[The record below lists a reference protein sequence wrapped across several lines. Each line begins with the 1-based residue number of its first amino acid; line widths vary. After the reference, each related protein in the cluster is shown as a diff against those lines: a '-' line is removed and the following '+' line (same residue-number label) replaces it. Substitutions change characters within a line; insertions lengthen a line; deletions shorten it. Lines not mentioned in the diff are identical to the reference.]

1 MRELEI
7 YDTPDELAEAA
18 ARFMVQTIQ
27 AAIDARGRCTL
38 ALTGGKTPE
47 LLYNRLA
54 EAYRVDVDWRYVH
67 LYWGDERPVPPDHAD
82 SNYGMAERTLLRYV
96 SIPPEQ
102 IYRMKGE
109 LPPSEAMEEYEMLL
123 HDTLPDDGCF
133 DLLLLGMG
141 DDGHCASLFPHTEAL
156 HEQTRWA
163 MPNPVDKLNQTRLTL
178 TYPILN
184 AASIVLFMVNGEK
197 KADMLKAV
205 LEGPHDPFMW
215 PSQGVMPKEGR
226 LLWWVDAA
234 AAAHLRANAATAGLD
249 GTTPA
254 PPTAEE

>member
-7 YDTPDELAEAA
+7 YDTPDELAEAT
-18 ARFMVQTIQ
+18 ARFIVQTVQ

-38 ALTGGKTPE
+38 AFTGGKTPE

-54 EAYRVDVDWRYVH
+54 EAYRADIDWRYVH
-67 LYWGDERPVPPDHAD
+67 AYWGDERPVPPDDPD
-82 SNYGMAERTLLRYV
+82 SNYGMAERTLLRHV
-96 SIPPEQ
+96 SIPADQ

-109 LPPSEAMEEYEMLL
+109 LPPEEAMQEYNEIL
-123 HDTLPDDGCF
+123 HQTLPDNGAL

-156 HEQTRWA
+156 HEKTRWA
-163 MPNPVDKLNQTRLTL
+163 VPNPVEKLGQTRLTM

-184 AASIVLFMVNGEK
+184 AASIVLFMVSGEK
-197 KADMLKAV
+197 KADILKTV

-215 PSQGVMPKEGR
+215 PSQGVMPEGR

-234 AAAHLRANAATAGLD
+234 SAAHLRANAATAGLD
-249 GTTPA
+249 GTIPEPPA
-254 PPTAEE
+254 AEE